1 VSTSQSRLPLLKA
14 AMGQWLRVV
23 SFGTQPQLSNQLLQL
38 GLLPGD
44 SLRIIRE
51 APLGGPLLV
60 EFNGRSVAL
69 GRGVASLIIV
79 EEAKCDS
86 L

>member
-1 VSTSQSRLPLLKA
+1 
-14 AMGQWLRVV
+14 MGQWLRVV

-44 SLRIIRE
+44 SLRIIRG

-60 EFNGRSVAL
+60 EFNGRLVAL
-69 GRGVASLIIV
+69 GRGVASMIIV